1 MKLSEV
7 FRAYKEGTFPGT
19 ESLSETARV
28 SEFAGFLQKGLR
40 TELFNAYQNWI
51 GPVDFMFKRVPSTLF
66 TEVWPKLSAPDLPAE
81 RLMSGEFVRLGF
93 NSEIVNLTNK
103 EYGAIMEI
111 DRFLIDTD
119 QTRMINAI
127 PGKMGEAMG
136 RQDHLLAYTYM
147 NAGLTATCYDAVL
160 IFALTAAAHPNV
172 TGGAAVAAN
181 ANYTALGA
189 LSEANYETALVTIQG
204 WRGIFNELI
213 NPKVTGIITGT
224 TDQFTSQRIFKDSTR
239 MSTAAGLDYGH
250 NRNIHYNEVEVQFD
264 KALTAASWYLKTDVP
279 GFVNQEL
286 TPLELMKETDESG
299 LSFDTRVYRYRVYR
313 AGVLGCVDWRG
324 FYKGN

>member
-1 MKLSEV
+1 MKISEIY
-7 FRAYKEGTFPGT
+7 RGYKEGTLPGLVG
-19 ESLSETARV
+19 LSETARA
-28 SEFAGFLQKGLR
+28 SEFAGFLQKGIR
-40 TELFNAYQNWI
+40 TELISQYQNWL
-51 GPVDFMFKRVPSTLF
+51 GLVDWMFKRVPSDMN
-66 TEVWPKLSAPDLPAE
+66 TETWPKLSAPDLPAE

-93 NSEIVNLTNK
+93 NSEIVNLSNK

-111 DRFLIDTD
+111 DRYLIDTD

-136 RQDHLLAYTYM
+136 RQDHLLAYTFFNGG
-147 NAGLTATCYDAVL
+147 NAATAYDAAF
-160 IFALTAAAHPNV
+160 IFALVGAAHPNV
-172 TGGAAVAAN
+172 TGGAAAAVN
-181 ANYTALGA
+181 TNCAALGA

-204 WRGIFNELI
+204 WVGIFGELI
-213 NPKVTGIITGT
+213 QPKVTGIITGT
-224 TDQFTSQRIFKDSTR
+224 TDQFTAQRIFKDPYR

-250 NRNIHYNEVEVQFD
+250 NRNIHYNEVDVQFD
-264 KALTAASWYLKTDVP
+264 KALTAASWYLKTDIT

-286 TPLELMKETDESG
+286 TPLEVTKETDESG

-313 AGVLGCVDWRG
+313 AGVIGCVDWRG